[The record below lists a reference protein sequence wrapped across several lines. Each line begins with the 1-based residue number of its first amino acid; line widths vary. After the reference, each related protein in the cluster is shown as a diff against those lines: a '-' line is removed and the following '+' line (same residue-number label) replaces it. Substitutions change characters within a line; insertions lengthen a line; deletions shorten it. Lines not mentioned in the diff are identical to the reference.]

1 MSVEIVEEEE
11 SIEEVKQSQEI
22 ISQTKPDN
30 HTSEVGTSIPLSKRT
45 KMICHPWHAVSWKGQ
60 SDDEIRAIIEIPAL
74 SRVKTELDKE
84 TGLLK
89 VDRILHSSV
98 IYPANYGFIPQSL
111 AKDDDPLDILV
122 LCQLSVPPLSIM
134 RVRPIGLIPMD
145 DCGEQDDK
153 IIAVAATDPEYNI
166 YYDITELPP
175 FKLLMITQF
184 FNDYKTLERKTVKIF
199 KPLGS
204 SHAIKVIQ
212 EALNNYKARFSS

>member
-1 MSVEIVEEEE
+1 
-11 SIEEVKQSQEI
+11 
-22 ISQTKPDN
+22 
-30 HTSEVGTSIPLSKRT
+30 
-45 KMICHPWHAVSWKGQ
+45 
-60 SDDEIRAIIEIPAL
+60 
-74 SRVKTELDKE
+74 
-84 TGLLK
+84 
-89 VDRILHSSV
+89 
-98 IYPANYGFIPQSL
+98 
-111 AKDDDPLDILV
+111 
-122 LCQLSVPPLSIM
+122 M

-166 YYDITELPP
+166 YYITELPP